1 MRRRSSPAKRVSAAE
16 STSHG
21 GGLPLVGL
29 ALAVILWGT
38 SFVAI
43 KAALVGFGP
52 LAVGAGRMLLSSTLM
67 LALWPRIDA
76 PDRRPGDWRWLALI
90 ALLYPCLYYV
100 LEGNALTLTTASQAG
115 TVSALV
121 PLLAAVG
128 ARVFL
133 NEHLPGRAVA
143 GLAASLVGVVVL
155 SLGAPAQAAAPAP
168 ALGNALEVLAMVSYA
183 ISMLALKRM
192 TSRYSPWFLTGVQFL
207 VGALLFLPA
216 LILMPIDAWGRVPL
230 EAWVGVVYLGLFVTL
245 LPAGLYNFA
254 MSRMPTGRAAM
265 AINLVPVVALV
276 TGFVLLGESL
286 APIQVAACVVIFGGV
301 VLGQMQGSM
310 GGRSEVERA
319 GDGGSSA
326 AGQLRPTD
334 AESAES

>member
-1 MRRRSSPAKRVSAAE
+1 MRRRSEPAKRVSAAE
-16 STSHG
+16 SASRG
-21 GGLPLVGL
+21 GGLPLAGL
-29 ALAVILWGT
+29 ALAVVLWGT
-38 SFVAI
+38 SFVAT

-52 LAVGAGRMLLSSTLM
+52 LVVAAGRMLLSSTLM
-67 LALWPRIDA
+67 LALWPRIDT
-76 PDRRPGDWRWLALI
+76 PDRQPGDWRWLALI
-90 ALLYPCLYYV
+90 SLLYPCLYYV
-100 LEGNALTLTTASQAG
+100 LEGNALRLTTASQAG

-133 NEHLPGRAVA
+133 SEHLSGRAVA

-207 VGALLFLPA
+207 VGALLFFPA
-216 LILMPIDAWGRVPL
+216 LILEPIDAWGHVPL
-230 EAWVGVVYLGLFVTL
+230 EAWLGVLYLGLLVTL

-254 MSRMPTGRAAM
+254 MSRMPTGSAAM

-276 TGFVLLGESL
+276 TGFLLLGESL

-301 VLGQMQGSM
+301 VFGQMTASGT
-310 GGRSEVERA
+310 GRPEIVRA
-319 GDGGSSA
+319 QDGGSVEI
-326 AGQLRPTD
+326 LMRPSD
-334 AESAES
+334 GESADS